1 MKNKLKSVMKYVLP
15 IGIFLLITGTVF
27 AAMNWQGTPH
37 VENIKDN
44 LELIQIKMNEL
55 KSENS
60 GNKETIRE
68 IEILLEKETQL
79 REQRERE
86 LQDKQQEIENKITE
100 IQEKIDEINQLKNQ
114 NAQLVTEK
122 NNLKRQL
129 EQALRDVQ
137 EIEALTEAMINE

>member
-1 MKNKLKSVMKYVLP
+1 MKNKLKKALP
-15 IGIFLLITGTVF
+15 LLLLFLIPITVF

-55 KSENS
+55 KTENS
-60 GNKETIRE
+60 GSKETIRE
-68 IEILLEKETQL
+68 IEILLEQETQL

-86 LQDKQQEIENKITE
+86 LQDKQQEIENKIAE

-114 NAQLVTEK
+114 NAQIVTEK